1 MVQGVTKSRSQL
13 SNSHK
18 DTHTHVSTQDSEPD
32 TGPALKEL
40 IVQGQSVTK
49 HVPPVALHGILF
61 FLKMLSGSCDQRKL
75 EISVKIAKQVSLLQ
89 DSADPLL
96 C

>member
-32 TGPALKEL
+32 TGPALKEKKA
-40 IVQGQSVTK
+40 QEK
-49 HVPPVALHGILF
+49 
-61 FLKMLSGSCDQRKL
+61 R
-75 EISVKIAKQVSLLQ
+75 
-89 DSADPLL
+89 
-96 C
+96 